1 MLRFIR
7 ALLEKSPWLPF
18 SVCLAVL
25 TVISAVVLKNDF
37 DDDLS
42 LARDAANNQL
52 QLISRFA
59 SLELNL
65 GNYQNIKSL
74 FRAYAEANNN
84 IVELHLVA
92 PNQFHLADYVRTST
106 DRHILELR
114 VPIEYGYRDKA
125 TLLMDISLEPVY
137 QYQEKFIAQFA
148 VIFLVF
154 AAMSTFLLYFALRSK
169 RDSLRAR
176 QMGRLY
182 KALSEINQAIVRMER
197 EEHLFPLVCRCAVE
211 FGGMSMAWVARP
223 YEQSSLFFPAASYG
237 SGQDYLEDIVV
248 SSRADVPEGRG
259 QIGIAYREN
268 RPCIV
273 NDYFA
278 SAAMVPWKKQISRKN
293 WQSGAA
299 FPIMRGGK
307 PYAVLSVYHLQAG
320 AFDRES
326 IELLDE
332 LSKDVSFALDNFDR
346 EVRRKAAE
354 HSLRMAASI
363 YENSSEG
370 MMITDGSNLIQFVNP
385 AFTMITGYSME
396 EVIGKP
402 PGVLKSGRHEEAFY
416 QSMWDGINATGKWS
430 GEIWDRRKNGEEYPK
445 WLTIDTVFDDDGQV
459 SHRIAIFSDISQ
471 KKKSDELIWEQA
483 NFDSL
488 TGLPNRRLFLDRL
501 EQEIKKIH
509 RTGRSLALF
518 FLDLDHFKEVND
530 TLGHAKGDILLAEVA
545 RRIGDCVRET
555 DTVARLGGDE
565 FTLILPE
572 FGEHVHLERIAQDI
586 LHALS
591 VPIELGD
598 GNTAYTGASIGIALY
613 PNDAGSADELM
624 KHADQAMYA
633 AKMAGRNRFGYFTRS
648 MQIEA
653 QNKLELTTE
662 LRFALT
668 RGEMEV
674 YYQPIIDL
682 ASGRIEKAEALLRWH
697 HPLHGMIS
705 PAVFIPLAEEFG
717 LIHDIGDWVFTQA
730 VSAVSDWR
738 RRLGRIVQVSVNRSP
753 LQFDQDATE
762 FMEVISTAGLPGS
775 SITIEITEGLLLKQ
789 SETVNQCL
797 LECRT
802 RGIEVSIDDFGT
814 GFSSLSYLKQFDI
827 DYLKID
833 RSFVNQIIENESDRA
848 LTEAIIVMAHKLGI
862 KTIAEGVETQAQ
874 RDLLVEF
881 GCDYAQGNFYSVP
894 VPEAQFERMLEP

>member
-1 MLRFIR
+1 MSRFSR
-7 ALLEKSPWLPF
+7 YFLEKSPWLPF
-18 SVCLAVL
+18 TICLAVL
-25 TVISAVVLKNDF
+25 TAISVVVLKNDLN
-37 DDDLS
+37 DDLS
-42 LARDAANNQL
+42 LARDSANHQL

-59 SLELNL
+59 SMELNL
-65 GNYQNIKSL
+65 GNYQNIQSL
-74 FRAYAEANNN
+74 FKAYAEANNN

-92 PNQFHLADYVRTST
+92 PNHFHLADYVRASA
-106 DRHILELR
+106 DKHILELKT
-114 VPIEYGYRDKA
+114 PIEYGYRDEA
-125 TLLMDISLEPVY
+125 TLLMHVSLEPVY
-137 QYQEKFIAQFA
+137 RYQKNFIAQFA
-148 VIFLVF
+148 VIFFVF

-169 RDSLRAR
+169 TESSRAR
-176 QMGRLY
+176 HMGRLY

-197 EEHLFPLVCRCAVE
+197 EDQLFPLVCRCAVE
-211 FGGMSMAWVARP
+211 FGGLSMAWVARLN
-223 YEQSSLFFPAASYG
+223 EQDNLFFPAASYG
-237 SGQDYLEDIVV
+237 SGQDYLENIVV
-248 SSRADVPEGRG
+248 SPRADVPEGRG
-259 QIGIAYREN
+259 QIGVAYREN
-268 RPCIV
+268 RSCII
-273 NDYFA
+273 NDYFS
-278 SAAMVPWKKQISRKN
+278 SAAMVPWEKLISDKN

-299 FPIMRGGK
+299 FPITRGGK
-307 PYAVLSVYHLQAG
+307 PYAVLSVYHRRVG
-320 AFDRES
+320 AFDKAS
-326 IELLDE
+326 IELLEEMSSDI
-332 LSKDVSFALDNFDR
+332 SFALDNFDR
-346 EVRRKAAE
+346 EVKRKAAE
-354 HSLRMAASI
+354 NSLRMAASV

-370 MMITDGSNLIQFVNP
+370 MMITDADNLIQFVNP

-396 EVIGKP
+396 EVIGTP
-402 PGVLKSGRHEEAFY
+402 PGILKSGRHEEGFY
-416 QSMWDGINATGKWS
+416 QSMWNEINATGKWS
-430 GEIWDRRKNGEEYPK
+430 GEIWDRRKSGEEYPK

-530 TLGHAKGDILLAEVA
+530 TLGHAKGDVLLAEVA

-586 LHALS
+586 LRTLS
-591 VPIELGD
+591 MPIELGG
-598 GNTAYTGASIGIALY
+598 GNAAYTGASIGIALY
-613 PNDAGSADELM
+613 PNDAGNADELM

-648 MQIEA
+648 MQVEA

-674 YYQPIIDL
+674 YYQPIMDL
-682 ASGRIEKAEALLRWH
+682 TNGRIEKAEALLRWH
-697 HPLHGMIS
+697 HPARGMIS

-717 LIHDIGDWVFTQA
+717 LIHDIGDWVLIQA
-730 VSAVSDWR
+730 VSAVADWH

-753 LQFDQDATE
+753 LQFDRDATD
-762 FMEVISTAGLPGS
+762 FMEVIFGAGLPGN
-775 SITIEITEGLLLKQ
+775 SIAIEITEGLLLKQ
-789 SETVNQCL
+789 SEAVNQCL

-833 RSFVNQIIENESDRA
+833 RSFVNHLIENESDRA
-848 LTEAIIVMAHKLGI
+848 LTEAIIVMSHKLGI
-862 KTIAEGVETQAQ
+862 KTIAEGVETQEQ
-874 RDLLVEF
+874 RDLLVAF

-894 VPEAQFERMLEP
+894 VPEEEFEKMLVS